1 MSSEYLRLPAWQS
14 PARAVR
20 AVIACLLLSIILPF
34 SLSAAVPGTGIDAR
48 YPRVHDFFP
57 EADRFGPVTGEPPAA
72 AVYRDSRVIGYILH
86 TRDVA
91 PIPAYSGKPVDVLLG
106 IDTEGRIT
114 GAEVIEH
121 HEPILLVGIPEQRL
135 FDFAQQHVGKRI
147 TDRIQ
152 VGGKEAEGSVRLDA
166 VSGATVTVKV
176 VNRSIM
182 RAARRVAEA
191 HGIIKAAPANGAG
204 PARVRTD
211 SYQSADWTRLT
222 GDGSIRRLLI
232 EREEV
237 EAAFRGTAGEDR
249 GISTGQ
255 PECRPGEPCGPF
267 IDLYYAYLNP
277 PTVGRNLL
285 GPREYERLMGE
296 LGEGEHAIALMANGI
311 YSFKGSGY
319 VRGGIFDRVQVVQ
332 GEQTIL
338 FRDTDYQRL
347 MDPELAGM
355 PAFDEKE
362 IFIIRRGYDFDP
374 GRPWQLELLVR
385 RQVGALE
392 SVFTTFSAEYETPE
406 QYLLRPEPAEPAEET
421 GIWQSIWTDRAFDI
435 AFLCV
440 LLAGLTLILIFQD
453 WLARRARLLVVLR
466 AGFLVL
472 TLVVIGW
479 LFRGQLSVVNTFTFV
494 NALRGE
500 FRWETFLTDP
510 ILFILWTYVAATLL
524 LWGRGVYCGWLC
536 PFGAMQK
543 LANMVAQR
551 LHVPQLKLPAAV
563 HERLWA
569 VKYLILLGL
578 FGISLQSLATAE
590 VYAEVEPFKTAV
602 TLRFQREWTYI
613 AYALA
618 LVLISAFNCKFYC
631 KYLCPLG
638 AALAV
643 PARLRIFDWLKRHKE
658 CGRPCQVCANECEI
672 QAIDPIGRI
681 NVNECHYCLDCQVTY
696 WDAHKCPPMVERRKR
711 REKAPEA
718 RAAAERME
726 AALGGAHPRAAGE
739 PIRGDEGR

>member
-1 MSSEYLRLPAWQS
+1 MTSEHLRLRAWRS

-20 AVIACLLLSIILPF
+20 AVITCLLLSLILPF
-34 SLSAAVPGTGIDAR
+34 NLAAAVPGTGIDAR
-48 YPRVHDFFP
+48 YPQVHDFFP

-72 AVYRDSRVIGYILH
+72 AVYRDSRVIGYILR

-91 PIPAYSGKPVDVLLG
+91 PIPAYSGKPVDVLMG

-135 FDFAQQHVGKRI
+135 FDFTRQHVGKRI

-191 HGIIKAAPANGAG
+191 HGIIEAAPANGAG

-211 SYQSADWTRLT
+211 RYQSADWTQLT

-237 EAAFRGTAGEDR
+237 EAAFRGTAGEGR

-285 GPREYERLMGE
+285 GAREYERLMGE

-332 GEQTIL
+332 EEQTIL

-406 QYLLRPEPAEPAEET
+406 RYLLRPEPAKPAEEP

-440 LLAGLTLILIFQD
+440 LLAGLTLILVFQD
-453 WLARRARLLVVLR
+453 WLARRARLVVVLR
-466 AGFLVL
+466 TGFLVL

-613 AYALA
+613 AYAVA

-726 AALGGAHPRAAGE
+726 AALGGVRPLPKGKE
-739 PIRGDEGR
+739 PS

>member
-1 MSSEYLRLPAWQS
+1 MYSGHLKLPDREKPSRIIRGVIIWGLLFILPPSCLFAALPAS
-14 PARAVR
+14 
-20 AVIACLLLSIILPF
+20 
-34 SLSAAVPGTGIDAR
+34 GIEAR
-48 YPRVHDFFP
+48 YPQVRQFFP
-57 EADRFGPVTGEPPAA
+57 DADRFGPVEGEAPAA
-72 AVYRDSRVIGYILH
+72 PVYRNGAIVGYVLRTQDI
-86 TRDVA
+86 A
-91 PIPAYSGKPVDVLLG
+91 PIPAYSGKPVNVLVG
-106 IDTEGRIT
+106 IDLEGRIT

-135 FDFAQQHVGKRI
+135 FDFTRQHVGKSI
-147 TDRIQ
+147 TDRIE
-152 VGGKEAEGSVRLDA
+152 VGGREAEGSVSLDA
-166 VSGATVTVKV
+166 ISGATVTVKV

-182 RAARRVAEA
+182 RAARRVAEER
-191 HGIIKAAPANGAG
+191 GILETGADTAAVQ
-204 PARVRTD
+204 ARVREEL
-211 SYQSADWTRLT
+211 YQPADWVQLT

-237 EAAFRGTAGEDR
+237 EAAFGGTAGEGR

-255 PECRPGEPCGPF
+255 PECLPGEPCGTF
-267 IDLYYAYLNP
+267 IDLYYTYLNP
-277 PTVGRNLL
+277 PMVGRNLL
-285 GPREYERLMGE
+285 GQREYERLMAD
-296 LGEGEHAIALMANGI
+296 LGEGGHAIALMANGI

-319 VRGGIFDRVQVVQ
+319 VRGGIFDRIQVVQ
-332 GEQTIL
+332 GDQTIL

-347 MDPELAGM
+347 MDPELEGM
-355 PAFDEKE
+355 PEFGEKE
-362 IFIIRRGYDFDP
+362 IFIIREGYDFDP

-392 SVFTTFSAEYETPE
+392 SVFTTFTAEYETPE
-406 QYLLRPEPAEPAEET
+406 AYIVRPAPAGPAPEA
-421 GIWQSIWTDRAFDI
+421 GIWQSIWADRALDI
-435 AFLCV
+435 AILGV

-453 WLARRARLLVVLR
+453 ALARRARLLVVLR
-466 AGFLVL
+466 TGFLLL
-472 TLVVIGW
+472 TLLVIGW

-510 ILFILWTYVAATLL
+510 VLFILWTYVAATLL

-543 LANMVAQR
+543 LANMAAQR

-726 AALGGAHPRAAGE
+726 AALGGVRPVTMGKE
-739 PIRGDEGR
+739 SS